1 MALSTHILPSI
12 ATKRRNYS
20 FSPIVLLIRDT
31 GISKFSF
38 TMLIIFARLHCIY
51 KRQYSINTTRYL
63 RKKYAFDED
72 FDAYGYQHCAA
83 EDLRFIA
90 EFVAKLF
97 A

>member
-20 FSPIVLLIRDT
+20 FSPIVLLVRDT
-31 GISKFSF
+31 GISKFSLH
-38 TMLIIFARLHCIY
+38 MLIIFARLHCIY
-51 KRQYSINTTRYL
+51 KRQNSINTTRYL
-63 RKKYAFDED
+63 RKKHALYKYFYS
-72 FDAYGYQHCAA
+72 YGYQHYAA
-83 EDLRFIA
+83 EDLRFVA

>member
-31 GISKFSF
+31 DISKFSLH
-38 TMLIIFARLHCIY
+38 MLIIFARLHCIY
-51 KRQYSINTTRYL
+51 KRQNSINTTRYL

-72 FDAYGYQHCAA
+72 FDAYGYQHYAA
-83 EDLRFIA
+83 EDLRFVA
-90 EFVAKLF
+90 EFVTELF